1 MAKFC
6 LGDLAEK
13 EGRKSLSSLI
23 ARISKEKGT
32 QHHDA
37 IFVVINTKI
46 TLLKTKD
53 YTPRIIPIPHAL
65 DKLDNKSILL
75 ITKDPST
82 PYRIPLTEEKSPC
95 EDVFNQVYS
104 LKKIKQI
111 ARDPKKLYKLY
122 KEFDL
127 VVADDRVHKQLPD
140 ILKAQFYEK
149 NKKVPYMIQMAKPVP
164 QLKKKGV
171 QPEERCEPKYVKAQ
185 MKSIVK
191 NASFIAPANGTCL
204 SIKIGFSD
212 WEVTKLLENMNQI
225 IDYLTN
231 EKYQPVGGMLKTIS
245 NVTNVHVKTGE
256 SISLPV
262 YVAETNQ
269 ASDDDYSDYD
279 F

>member
-1 MAKFC
+1 MFT

-13 EGRKSLSSLI
+13 EARRSLSGLI
-23 ARISKEKGT
+23 ARISKEKG

-37 IFVVINTKI
+37 IFVVINSKI
-46 TLLKTKD
+46 TLLRTKD

-82 PYRIPLTEEKSPC
+82 PYRVPLTEENSPC
-95 EDVFNQVYS
+95 EDVFNQIYS
-104 LKKIKQI
+104 LKKVKQI

-127 VVADDRVHKQLPD
+127 VVADDRIHKQLPD

-149 NKKVPYMIQMAKPVP
+149 NKKVPYMIQLAKPTP
-164 QLKKKGV
+164 QLKQKGV
-171 QPEERCEPKYVKAQ
+171 RPEEKCEPKYVKAQ

-191 NASFIAPANGTCL
+191 NTSFIAPANGTCL

-212 WEVTKLLENMNQI
+212 WEVTKLVENMNLI

-231 EKYQPVGGMLKTIS
+231 EKFQPVGGVLRNVNNIS
-245 NVTNVHVKTGE
+245 NVHVKTGE

-262 YVAETNQ
+262 MAAQTEEE
-269 ASDDDYSDYD
+269 SDQDYSDYD